1 MATDDAILLRTTFES
16 KQTQH
21 AQTSE
26 EKNLLA
32 GDDIKSDSHL
42 CNIQNCSN
50 NYLYIEYQRLDRL
63 RERQKK
69 NWDVEMDQFVSYDM
83 RSAESTGSMHDGQV
97 NERMSQSSMQSL

>member
-1 MATDDAILLRTTFES
+1 MTQYCFVQRLNQSRRNTRTTS
-16 KQTQH
+16 
-21 AQTSE
+21 A

-32 GDDIKSDSHL
+32 GDDIKSNSHL

-97 NERMSQSSMQSL
+97 NERMSQSSMQSLW